1 MYRKCYNK
9 CCKNGALL
17 EAMPKM
23 ENCVSTAPV
32 RTNQGSSPP
41 ENHTKN
47 KTNSTCEPPRSGYC
61 FLSKKSQKILEKCPH
76 LAFLLEILMAKL
88 MVQKVDRKWTG
99 SGPDRPDSERIPTRF
114 RWYFTRISCAWPYYC
129 SFCPHAGSLSS
140 NTQFVDCSYPFICS
154 ISSVRSHLLSAYLMP
169 WRSLD
174 APCWQPSAPKLKSQK
189 EASSGLSSVKSQKE
203 ASSHQHQE

>member
-76 LAFLLEILMAKL
+76 LAFFLEILMAKL

-99 SGPDRPDSERIPTRF
+99 SGPEVDRTDRIPNGFRPDLDGISPVFHALDHIIAASVHMQGHPTHNLLIAHIRLF
-114 RWYFTRISCAWPYYC
+114 AQLVQCA
-129 SFCPHAGSLSS
+129 H
-140 NTQFVDCSYPFICS
+140 IC
-154 ISSVRSHLLSAYLMP
+154 
-169 WRSLD
+169 
-174 APCWQPSAPKLKSQK
+174 
-189 EASSGLSSVKSQKE
+189 
-203 ASSHQHQE
+203 

>member
-61 FLSKKSQKILEKCPH
+61 FLLKKSQKILEKCPH
-76 LAFLLEILMAKL
+76 LEPFLEILMAKL
-88 MVQKVDRKWTG
+88 MVQNVDRKWTG
-99 SGPDRPDSERIPTRF
+99 SGPEVDRRWTGSGPDVDHFVSNVDHFVSFVTI
-114 RWYFTRISCAWPYYC
+114 WASCP
-129 SFCPHAGSLSS
+129 SS
-140 NTQFVDCSYPFICS
+140 RKI
-154 ISSVRSHLLSAYLMP
+154 
-169 WRSLD
+169 
-174 APCWQPSAPKLKSQK
+174 KK
-189 EASSGLSSVKSQKE
+189 ENGHFFQN
-203 ASSHQHQE
+203 

>member
-76 LAFLLEILMAKL
+76 LDFFFGDFDGQTDGSKSGPE
-88 MVQKVDRKWTG
+88 VDRKWTG
-99 SGPDRPDSERIPTRF
+99 HGPDRPDSERIPNGF
-114 RWYFTRISCAWPYYC
+114 RPDLDGISPVFHALDHIIAASVHMQGHPTHNLLIAHIRLFAQLVQCA
-129 SFCPHAGSLSS
+129 H
-140 NTQFVDCSYPFICS
+140 IC
-154 ISSVRSHLLSAYLMP
+154 
-169 WRSLD
+169 
-174 APCWQPSAPKLKSQK
+174 
-189 EASSGLSSVKSQKE
+189 
-203 ASSHQHQE
+203 

>member
-76 LAFLLEILMAKL
+76 LAFFLEILMAKL

-99 SGPDRPDSERIPTRF
+99 SGPEVDRTDRIPNGFRPDLDGISPVFHALDHIIAASVHMQGHPTHNLLIAHIRLF
-114 RWYFTRISCAWPYYC
+114 AQLHQCA
-129 SFCPHAGSLSS
+129 H
-140 NTQFVDCSYPFICS
+140 IC
-154 ISSVRSHLLSAYLMP
+154 
-169 WRSLD
+169 
-174 APCWQPSAPKLKSQK
+174 
-189 EASSGLSSVKSQKE
+189 
-203 ASSHQHQE
+203 

>member
-76 LAFLLEILMAKL
+76 LDFFLEILMAKL

-99 SGPDRPDSERIPTRF
+99 SGPEVDRTDRIPNGFRPDLDGISPVFHALDHIIAASVHMQGHPTHNLLIAHIRLF
-114 RWYFTRISCAWPYYC
+114 AQLVQCA
-129 SFCPHAGSLSS
+129 H
-140 NTQFVDCSYPFICS
+140 IC
-154 ISSVRSHLLSAYLMP
+154 
-169 WRSLD
+169 
-174 APCWQPSAPKLKSQK
+174 
-189 EASSGLSSVKSQKE
+189 
-203 ASSHQHQE
+203 